1 MSKNQN
7 IPLIYS
13 FQKSV
18 NIKDKNIKDIL
29 FEKQEK
35 IYTFANSKK

>member
-7 IPLIYS
+7 IPFKYS
-13 FQKSV
+13 IQKILK
-18 NIKDKNIKDIL
+18 IKDKNINDIL

>member
-1 MSKNQN
+1 MSNNQN
-7 IPLIYS
+7 IPFKYF

-18 NIKDKNIKDIL
+18 IIKDENIKDIL